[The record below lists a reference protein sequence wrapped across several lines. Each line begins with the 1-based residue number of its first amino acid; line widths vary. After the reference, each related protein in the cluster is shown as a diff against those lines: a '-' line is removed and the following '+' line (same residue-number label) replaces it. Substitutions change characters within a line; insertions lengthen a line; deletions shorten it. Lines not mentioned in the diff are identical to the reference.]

1 MLNRPAPHGLSSTD
15 NGRAGSPITLLAI
28 TGQSAKL
35 EGKFDI
41 ADSVHVE
48 CEVGGE
54 LIVGGQL
61 VIGEKGVVNAD
72 VRTVDA
78 IIQGVYQ
85 GNMVASGTVEI
96 TATGRV
102 TGNIE
107 TDSLVISK
115 GGFFNG
121 NVVKTNR
128 HTTTQTQTAAY
139 VVEDQ
144 FAAAQ

>member
-1 MLNRPAPHGLSSTD
+1 MITRIAPQGLLD
-15 NGRAGSPITLLAI
+15 GPRRGNPVTLLTI
-28 TGQSAKL
+28 TGQTAKL
-35 EGKFDI
+35 QGKFEI
-41 ADSVHVE
+41 ADSFHVE

-54 LIVGGQL
+54 LIVDGQL

-78 IIQGVYQ
+78 TVQGVYE
-85 GNMVASGTVEI
+85 GNMIATGTVEI

-107 TDSLVISK
+107 TDSLVINK

-121 NVVKTNR
+121 NVVKK
-128 HTTTQTQTAAY
+128 TATARAEFAP
-139 VVEDQ
+139 VTEERL
-144 FAAAQ
+144 AAAL

>member
-1 MLNRPAPHGLSSTD
+1 MRGQSTGAPV
-15 NGRAGSPITLLAI
+15 TLLAV
-28 TGQSAKL
+28 TGQSAKMK
-35 EGKFDI
+35 GKFEI

-61 VIGEKGVVNAD
+61 VIGERGNVAAT

-78 IIQGVYQ
+78 IVHGTYE
-85 GNMVASGTVEI
+85 GDMVATGTVEI
-96 TATGRV
+96 SVTGRV

-107 TDSLVISK
+107 TDSLVIAK

-121 NVVKTNR
+121 SVIKKTR
-128 HTTTQTQTAAY
+128 AAAGATTTTKTT
-139 VVEDQ
+139 EDYDDDKL
-144 FAAAQ
+144 AIAL